1 MSIHSTA
8 IVSSNA
14 KIGKN
19 TSIGAYSVIEDNVII
34 GDNCEIMSH
43 VSILDGS
50 RIGNDVRIHQS
61 AVISGL
67 PQDLKYAGEKTTCEI
82 GDKTVI
88 REFATI
94 NRGTDDKWKTVI
106 GAENLIMAYVHV
118 AHDVITKDK
127 VILANS
133 VQVAGH
139 CEIGYHV
146 TIGGMTPIH
155 QFVKIGDHAFI
166 GGGLRVHKDVPPY
179 ILAMGEPLSYGGLN
193 KLGLERRGFSEEIR
207 TGMQKAYRTIYQSG
221 LVRKE
226 AIQRIHEEQTVT
238 PEVETIIEFFKN
250 SERGTIA
257 AKKR

>member
-8 IVSSNA
+8 IVSPNA
-14 KIGKN
+14 KIGEN
-19 TSIGAYSVIEDNVII
+19 TTIGAYALIEADVTI
-34 GDNCEIMSH
+34 GENCEIMSH

-50 RIGNDVRIHQS
+50 RIGNNVRIHQS

-139 CEIGYHV
+139 CEIGYNV
-146 TIGGMTPIH
+146 TIGGMTPVH

-179 ILAMGEPLSYGGLN
+179 VLAMGEPLSYGGLN
-193 KLGLERRGFSEEIR
+193 KLGLERRGFSEETRSGI
-207 TGMQKAYRTIYQSG
+207 QKAYRSIYQSG
-221 LVRKE
+221 LIRKE
-226 AIQRIHEEQTVT
+226 AVERIYEEQTIT
-238 PEVETIIEFFKN
+238 PEIETIIDFFNN